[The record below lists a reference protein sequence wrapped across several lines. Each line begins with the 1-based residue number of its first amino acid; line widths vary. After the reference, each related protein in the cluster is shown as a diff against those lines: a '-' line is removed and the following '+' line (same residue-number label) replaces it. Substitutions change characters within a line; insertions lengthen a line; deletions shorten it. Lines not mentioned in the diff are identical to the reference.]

1 VTTQYGFEPIAAPDA
16 RVLVLGSMPGVVSLQ
31 AGEYYAHPRN
41 AFWRIIEALF
51 GIPVA
56 LPYGERCRRLLE
68 HRIAVWDVL
77 RACTRPG
84 SLDSS
89 IVESS
94 IVAND
99 FRGFFAAHRG
109 IEAVYFNGAKAES
122 AYRRH
127 VQPTLPEPAADL
139 GLTRL
144 PSTSP
149 AHASLSFD
157 DKLERWRTIA
167 S

>member
-1 VTTQYGFEPIAAPDA
+1 VTTQYGFEPIAAPNA
-16 RVLVLGSMPGVVSLQ
+16 RVLVLGSMPGVVSLR

-51 GIPVA
+51 GISVA

-77 RACTRPG
+77 HACRRSG

-99 FRGFFAAHRG
+99 FPGFFAAHRG
-109 IEAVYFNGAKAES
+109 IQAVYFNGAKAES
-122 AYRRH
+122 AYRRYVH
-127 VQPTLPEPAADL
+127 PTLPVRAMGM

-157 DKLERWRTIA
+157 DKLERWRIIA